1 MKRSNML
8 YATLIALA
16 VSACGGT
23 SSTPAPETKSIELV
37 QSRVM
42 DATTPSDGSIV
53 IAGYRANYTISK
65 AQDTGVVTL
74 TNKVTG
80 AVSTYANPPLI
91 KFVDKYTSFD
101 VAGPAG
107 QVYRLYQAAFNR
119 TPDLPGLGFWITA
132 NQNGRDLLGIA
143 SDFIGSAEFIT
154 TYGTNVNDA
163 AFANLL
169 YNNVLHRA
177 GEAAGVAWWEAAL
190 ASGASRASVLFGF
203 SDSAE

>member
-42 DATTPSDGSIV
+42 DASTPSDGSIV
-53 IAGYRANYTISK
+53 IAGYRGNYTISK
-65 AQDTGVVTL
+65 AQDTGIVTL
-74 TNKVTG
+74 TNRVTG
-80 AVSTYANPPLI
+80 AVTTYLNPPLI

-101 VAGPAG
+101 ITGAPG

-119 TPDLPGLGFWITA
+119 RSEEHTSELQSHHD
-132 NQNGRDLLGIA
+132 
-143 SDFIGSAEFIT
+143 
-154 TYGTNVNDA
+154 
-163 AFANLL
+163 
-169 YNNVLHRA
+169 
-177 GEAAGVAWWEAAL
+177 
-190 ASGASRASVLFGF
+190 
-203 SDSAE
+203 

>member
-53 IAGYRANYTISK
+53 IAGYRGNYTISK

-119 TPDLPGLGFWITA
+119 TPDLPGLGFWIDATEQGHTIQSIAGEFLTSSEFKTLYGDNSSADVFVTA
-132 NQNGRDLLGIA
+132 MY
-143 SDFIGSAEFIT
+143 T
-154 TYGTNVNDA
+154 
-163 AFANLL
+163 
-169 YNNVLHRA
+169 NVLHRTPDQDGYSWWVNA
-177 GEAAGVAWWEAAL
+177 GNNGADRAGV
-190 ASGASRASVLFGF
+190 VVGF
-203 SDSAE
+203 SER